1 MAHSILRI
9 DDLLCWSAKIH
20 TKRKKP
26 RHRKMSGV
34 FRLGDAGDSPYSSSQ
49 YRMRL
54 ASSANSSAS
63 AGSVGMVPASR

>member
-26 RHRKMSGV
+26 RHREMSGV
-34 FRLGDAGDSPYSSSQ
+34 FRLGLQ
-49 YRMRL
+49 INKHRF
-54 ASSANSSAS
+54 
-63 AGSVGMVPASR
+63 SR